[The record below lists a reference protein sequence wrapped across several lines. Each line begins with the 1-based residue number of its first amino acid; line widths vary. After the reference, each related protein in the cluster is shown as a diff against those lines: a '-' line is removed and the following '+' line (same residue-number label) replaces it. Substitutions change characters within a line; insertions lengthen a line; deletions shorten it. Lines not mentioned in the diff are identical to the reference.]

1 MKNYIR
7 LYAVCITIGLILAA
21 CNNDT
26 NHNHNHEGEHNHE
39 HEHEEGHNHE
49 HHQEGESA
57 THEHKD
63 EQSHDQGAEPEHQE
77 HGEGHEEEVHFS
89 EKQFHILDIITD
101 TLPMRNVSSYVD
113 ASGRLEVP
121 PQNEATVT
129 AIIGANVSSIEVIE
143 GDKVSKGQV
152 LAYIS
157 HPDLINLQTA
167 YINSWSQLQYLE
179 LEYQRQK
186 KLYEE
191 KVGSGKEFQKTKA
204 NYQSMVGAV
213 NGYKAQLKL
222 MGLNV
227 DKIKKGE
234 IYELVPVSS
243 PLQGHIRLVEV
254 KTGQYVQPQTEMFEI
269 VNIDHIHA
277 DFMVFE
283 KDMHRVKEGQKVKF
297 SVESMKRKELEATI
311 YSVGKSFEENPKAI
325 HIHADIDNK
334 EGLLIPGMYVRGR
347 ISVEDNQSYA
357 LPEAGLVREGD
368 KRFIFTAKKE
378 MDDGVTEWAFKPVEV
393 IAGINDNGWIEVKLL
408 NPLPTGTIVAWNN
421 AYYLLAEMKKGE
433 AEHSH

>member
-89 EKQFHILDIITD
+89 EKQFHILDMITD

-186 KLYEE
+186 KTLRRKSRFWER
-191 KVGSGKEFQKTKA
+191 
-204 NYQSMVGAV
+204 
-213 NGYKAQLKL
+213 
-222 MGLNV
+222 
-227 DKIKKGE
+227 
-234 IYELVPVSS
+234 VS
-243 PLQGHIRLVEV
+243 
-254 KTGQYVQPQTEMFEI
+254 K
-269 VNIDHIHA
+269 
-277 DFMVFE
+277 
-283 KDMHRVKEGQKVKF
+283 
-297 SVESMKRKELEATI
+297 
-311 YSVGKSFEENPKAI
+311 
-325 HIHADIDNK
+325 
-334 EGLLIPGMYVRGR
+334 
-347 ISVEDNQSYA
+347 NQS
-357 LPEAGLVREGD
+357 
-368 KRFIFTAKKE
+368 
-378 MDDGVTEWAFKPVEV
+378 
-393 IAGINDNGWIEVKLL
+393 
-408 NPLPTGTIVAWNN
+408 
-421 AYYLLAEMKKGE
+421 
-433 AEHSH
+433 